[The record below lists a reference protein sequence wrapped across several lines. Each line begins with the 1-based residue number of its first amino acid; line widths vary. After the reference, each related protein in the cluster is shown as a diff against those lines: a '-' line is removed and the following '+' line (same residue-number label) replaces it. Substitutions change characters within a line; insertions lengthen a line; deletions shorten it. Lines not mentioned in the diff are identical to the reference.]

1 MQKKSHTAPVCP
13 KSVWLF
19 WNVVPIF
26 QGMQLL
32 LTPLG
37 QDCQQQRESAGC
49 NQNGDMQCCISCP
62 WRSRNI
68 LPMQLRIPL
77 GNRSLCRNIA
87 GRCCSSGLLI
97 MICCMNSVCRSC
109 CGGRSIHTCVILPG
123 CSLSNAGRSTRCLT
137 GGIYSC
143 CGVCCG
149 LCAAFGYCGSGCR
162 ACDMCSAAGLWCS
175 CGCGA
180 GPARR
185 CPGCCCRHRMF
196 RCCLCC
202 MNRGMCG
209 YHADNR
215 ACTGSCCR
223 CLLGCQRG
231 SRICGYGG
239 RSSCR
244 CCNNSQLRCGCRCG
258 SRCLRRYCGC
268 LPCRDACCSACY
280 SVTGGICGMRG

>member
-1 MQKKSHTAPVCP
+1 MSFILDILYFLDFYGIGYFCAKK
-13 KSVWLF
+13 
-19 WNVVPIF
+19 
-26 QGMQLL
+26 
-32 LTPLG
+32 LTKKT
-37 QDCQQQRESAGC
+37 DT
-49 NQNGDMQCCISCP
+49 
-62 WRSRNI
+62 
-68 LPMQLRIPL
+68 IPL
-77 GNRSLCRNIA
+77 DF
-87 GRCCSSGLLI
+87 
-97 MICCMNSVCRSC
+97 
-109 CGGRSIHTCVILPG
+109 
-123 CSLSNAGRSTRCLT
+123 SLSNKAFLFGL
-137 GGIYSC
+137 GG
-143 CGVCCG
+143 
-149 LCAAFGYCGSGCR
+149 AFGYCGSGCR

-244 CCNNSQLRCGCRCG
+244 CCNNNQLRCGCRCG